1 MYKGGFTLEQSQPKH
16 RNSLLFIIILGALT
30 AIGPLSIDMFLPGL
44 PNIKNDFHTTASN
57 AQLTISFFMVGLA
70 FGNLFAGPISDSKG
84 RKKPLLIAMVIFT
97 LASLVIIFVT
107 NIWVMIILRLIQGLT
122 GGAGAVISRAV
133 ASDKYSGN
141 DLTKFLSLLMLVN
154 GVAPVIAPALGGLIL
169 SFTGWRMVF
178 IILTIFGLLMFIGT
192 LFKVPE
198 SLENEHRVNSNIGT
212 MFKNFK
218 DLFATPRFVLPMLIQ
233 GVSFVLLFTYISASP
248 FIVQKIYGFSPLQ
261 FSIMFASIGITLI
274 ISSQLTGKLVD
285 YFDRQSILRMMTV
298 IQILGVIIVSMTL
311 INHWNFWLLA
321 FGFVILVTPVT
332 GVATLGFSIAMD
344 ESKSGKGSSSSLL
357 GLFQTLLGG
366 LMSPLVGI
374 KGENDPTPY
383 IIIAITAVI
392 LIILQLLNRRVFKK
406 S

>member
-1 MYKGGFTLEQSQPKH
+1 
-16 RNSLLFIIILGALT
+16 
-30 AIGPLSIDMFLPGL
+30 
-44 PNIKNDFHTTASN
+44 
-57 AQLTISFFMVGLA
+57 
-70 FGNLFAGPISDSKG
+70 
-84 RKKPLLIAMVIFT
+84 
-97 LASLVIIFVT
+97 
-107 NIWVMIILRLIQGLT
+107 
-122 GGAGAVISRAV
+122 
-133 ASDKYSGN
+133 
-141 DLTKFLSLLMLVN
+141 
-154 GVAPVIAPALGGLIL
+154 
-169 SFTGWRMVF
+169 MVF

-311 INHWNFWLLA
+311 INHWNIWLLA
-321 FGFVILVTPVT
+321 FGFVILVAPVT

-383 IIIAITAVI
+383 IIIIAITAVI